1 MRVLLALK
9 RYGFMERFS
18 QGCECSLPALR
29 IEIELVRLK
38 TAQGNEI
45 PNPLAM
51 SSLFFLLYTST
62 DFPLSSPDTHIA
74 KYLLGMTKLLFNTVA
89 PDDIP
94 TTLEKLSA
102 WKEDLRWPP

>member
-1 MRVLLALK
+1 MRVLLVLQ
-9 RYGFMERFS
+9 RYGFVERFS

-29 IEIELVRLK
+29 IEIELARLK
-38 TAQGNEI
+38 T

-51 SSLFFLLYTST
+51 TSLFFLLHIST